1 MQFLEGFVK
10 SLFWLS
16 NGLLL
21 ATYISAWFQNELA
34 LRFHLPGGIAFHV
47 TAATLSIFVL
57 LFANIS
63 SIFYF
68 VGTGRWI
75 KDQAHLLM
83 AQRRREMTEKVWAL
97 YEKAN
102 RLKALPMPFG
112 TFALVL
118 GLFTFIMGGAHQM
131 QAIPP
136 WIHPT
141 LATLLL
147 ALNLTSHWATFRCI
161 RKNLVILDECS
172 NLMEAETSPHP

>member
-1 MQFLEGFVK
+1 MSALEGFVRL
-10 SLFWLS
+10 LFWLS

-21 ATYISAWFQNELA
+21 FTYFSAWFQNELA
-34 LRFHLPGGIAFHV
+34 LRFDLPGGIAFHV

-75 KDQAHLLM
+75 KDQAHIYM
-83 AQRRREMTEKVWAL
+83 AQGRRQLTEEVWAL
-97 YEKAN
+97 YERAN

-131 QAIPP
+131 GAIPT
-136 WIHPT
+136 WIHPV
-141 LATLLL
+141 LATVLLL
-147 ALNLTSHWATFRCI
+147 LNIVSHWATARTI

-172 NLMEAETSPHP
+172 AILERESAAQH